1 MRTCPGT
8 SVTDSVEA
16 FALAY
21 LPLSFPESNTPP
33 PAAAAST
40 PTSTLPARRQ
50 TAVFRSRCGAPP
62 GGEVLILNCTQSA
75 GPLPVPPVCGGYR
88 HTDTHTQARNPV
100 SKELRIRRAGSF
112 FEPVHTTLNSTEQTC

>member
-8 SVTDSVEA
+8 SVTDSMEA

-33 PAAAAST
+33 PAAAAAST

-75 GPLPVPPVCGGYR
+75 GPLPVPPVCGSYR
-88 HTDTHTQARNPV
+88 HTDTHTHART
-100 SKELRIRRAGSF
+100 
-112 FEPVHTTLNSTEQTC
+112 EPSV